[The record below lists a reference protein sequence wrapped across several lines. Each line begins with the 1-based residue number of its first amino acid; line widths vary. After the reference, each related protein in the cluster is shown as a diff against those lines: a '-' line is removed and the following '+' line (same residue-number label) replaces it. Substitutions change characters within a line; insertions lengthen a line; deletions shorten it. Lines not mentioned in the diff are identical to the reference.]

1 MIVDSSALLAVLDRE
16 LDAERYETAIL
27 TAARCRISVA
37 NLLETSIVEE
47 SRGGAGAGHE
57 LDEFLEFAEIEPTPL
72 TAEQLAGARQAW
84 RQL

>member
-1 MIVDSSALLAVLDRE
+1 MIVDGSALLAVLYRE

-37 NLLETSIVEE
+37 NLLETSIVVE
-47 SRGGAGAGHE
+47 SRGGAEAGNE

-72 TAEQLAGARQAW
+72 TAEHLAAARQAR